1 MLLELA
7 AANAAFSVIKE
18 AVQNSGSILDAAG
31 ALSQYFDSKSSLQ
44 KKVNEKGGNKSDLQ
58 EWIALQQLEAWE
70 KELREM
76 LIYSNGPPGQWDS
89 WLAFQADAKRKRDD
103 EAKALALAAYKRKQ
117 NFWAWINGFL
127 IIVSVL
133 TGVIMVAGVVWVI
146 YTRGPGA

>member
-103 EAKALALAAYKRKQ
+103 EAKALVLAAYKRKQ
-117 NFWAWINGFL
+117 KFWAWINGFL
-127 IIVSVL
+127 IVASVL
-133 TGVIMVAGVVWVI
+133 TGVIMVAGLIWVI

>member
-1 MLLELA
+1 MLAELA
-7 AANAAFSVIKE
+7 IANAAFSVIKE
-18 AVQNSGSILDAAG
+18 AFQHSGSILDAAG

-117 NFWAWINGFL
+117 KIWAWINGFL
-127 IIVSVL
+127 ITASVL
-133 TGVIMVAGVVWVI
+133 TGVIIIAGLIWLIATKGDV
-146 YTRGPGA
+146 